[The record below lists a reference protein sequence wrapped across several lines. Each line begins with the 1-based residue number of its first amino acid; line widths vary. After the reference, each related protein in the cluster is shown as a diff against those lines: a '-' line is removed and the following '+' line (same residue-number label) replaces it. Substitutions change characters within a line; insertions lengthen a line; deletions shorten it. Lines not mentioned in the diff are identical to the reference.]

1 MPQTHIA
8 SSVPTAARDPRAPTR
23 VVFATTGPRERSPAL
38 PFDRLPRQPGARPA
52 LRPRQAIL
60 RMKLATRFAATLLG
74 ASLCTSAPAQS
85 AWEVH
90 DKHAND
96 HLAEIE
102 KRIGNDGN
110 VNANLNKLAK
120 IGNAKKSGDDAKE
133 PEEKLDAKD
142 PSVQVKK
149 SMDERCPN
157 PGGSAGAAQQQW
169 QLCQEIV
176 KTELAQYTYSMTM
189 YELSRK
195 RQERLQE
202 IEQERGNLSVGE
214 QGKLQDN
221 SNKLL
226 ALLSRMEVDRQQ
238 SRAYMDAYTA
248 RLTYLRAVRDMLSN
262 EILSGKES
270 GGGGAGGGGNL
281 MPKKI
286 VAAVAGMAA
295 MKTALKAAES
305 KRLCSPW
312 IPLQDGEN
320 CTPRP

>member
-1 MPQTHIA
+1 
-8 SSVPTAARDPRAPTR
+8 
-23 VVFATTGPRERSPAL
+23 
-38 PFDRLPRQPGARPA
+38 
-52 LRPRQAIL
+52 
-60 RMKLATRFAATLLG
+60 MKLATRLAAALLG
-74 ASLCTSAPAQS
+74 ASLCTSAPAQN

-102 KRIGNDGN
+102 KRIGDDGN

-120 IGNAKKSGDDAKE
+120 IGSAKKSGDDAKE

-149 SMDERCPN
+149 SIEERCPN

-202 IEQERGNLSVGE
+202 IEQERSNLSVGE

-238 SRAYMDAYTA
+238 SRAYMDAYSA

-262 EILSGKES
+262 EVLRGKDS
-270 GGGGAGGGGNL
+270 GGGSSGSGRIAAGVVGIATMKAAL
-281 MPKKI
+281 C
-286 VAAVAGMAA
+286 AVASQRKNWRTGDVVPMSEC
-295 MKTALKAAES
+295 L
-305 KRLCSPW
+305 
-312 IPLQDGEN
+312 
-320 CTPRP
+320 

>member
-1 MPQTHIA
+1 MPQIDTA
-8 SSVPTAARDPRAPTR
+8 SSASTA
-23 VVFATTGPRERSPAL
+23 G
-38 PFDRLPRQPGARPA
+38 RPSQAA
-52 LRPRQAIL
+52 LRTTLTVA
-60 RMKLATRFAATLLG
+60 LLG
-74 ASLCTSAPAQS
+74 ASLFVPALAQN

-90 DKHAND
+90 DDHANK

-102 KRIGNDGN
+102 KRIGDNGTVND
-110 VNANLNKLAK
+110 NLKKLAK
-120 IGNAKKSGDDAKE
+120 IGGARKSGDDAKE

-149 SMDERCPN
+149 SLEERCPN
-157 PGGSAGAAQQQW
+157 PGAAAGAAQQQW
-169 QLCQEIV
+169 QICQEIV

-202 IEQERGNLSVGE
+202 IEQERGNLSADE

-221 SNKLL
+221 TNKLL

-238 SRAYMDAYTA
+238 SRAYMDAYSA

-262 EILSGKES
+262 EILSGKDS
-270 GGGGAGGGGNL
+270 GGAGGGGL
-281 MPKKI
+281 LPKKI

-295 MKTALKAAES
+295 MKTALKAVES

-312 IPLQDGEN
+312 IPLQPGED
-320 CTPRP
+320 CAQR

>member
-1 MPQTHIA
+1 MPQPRTA
-8 SSVPTAARDPRAPTR
+8 SSVPTAAREPRTPTSAA
-23 VVFATTGPRERSPAL
+23 FATAGPRQVLPA
-38 PFDRLPRQPGARPA
+38 PSFDRLPRRPGARPA

-60 RMKLATRFAATLLG
+60 RMKLATRFAAALLG
-74 ASLCTSAPAQS
+74 ASLCTSALAQS

-110 VNANLNKLAK
+110 VNANLNQLAK
-120 IGNAKKSGDDAKE
+120 MGSAKKSGDDAKE

-157 PGGSAGAAQQQW
+157 PGGTAGAAQQQW

-202 IEQERGNLSVGE
+202 IERERSNLSVGE

-238 SRAYMDAYTA
+238 SRAYMDAYSA

-262 EILSGKES
+262 EILSGKDS
-270 GGGGAGGGGNL
+270 GGAGGGGNL

-295 MKTALKAAES
+295 MKAALKEVES
-305 KRLCSPW
+305 VRLCSPW
-312 IPLQDGEN
+312 IPLQEGEK
-320 CTPRP
+320 CIDRQP

>member
-1 MPQTHIA
+1 MPHTHTA
-8 SSVPTAARDPRAPTR
+8 SSATTVAREPRAPAR
-23 VVFATTGPRERSPAL
+23 AAFATTGAREARPAPSL
-38 PFDRLPRQPGARPA
+38 DRLPSRPDARPA
-52 LRPRQAIL
+52 LRPRQAIS
-60 RMKLATRFAATLLG
+60 RMKLATRHAAALLG
-74 ASLCTSAPAQS
+74 ASLCTSAPAQN

-102 KRIGNDGN
+102 KRIGDDGN

-149 SMDERCPN
+149 SIEERCPN

-202 IEQERGNLSVGE
+202 IEQERSNLSAGE

-238 SRAYMDAYTA
+238 SRAYMDAYSA

-262 EILSGKES
+262 EILSGKD
-270 GGGGAGGGGNL
+270 GGGAGGGGL
-281 MPKKI
+281 LPKKI

-305 KRLCSPW
+305 QRLCSPW

>member
-1 MPQTHIA
+1 MA
-8 SSVPTAARDPRAPTR
+8 PTAPAAAREPRASTR
-23 VVFATTGPRERSPAL
+23 ATFATIGPRERSPASF
-38 PFDRLPRQPGARPA
+38 FDRLPRRPGARPA

-60 RMKLATRFAATLLG
+60 RMKLAIRFAAILLG

-102 KRIGNDGN
+102 KRIGSDDNGN

-262 EILSGKES
+262 EILSGKDS
-270 GGGGAGGGGNL
+270 GGPGGGGNL

>member
-1 MPQTHIA
+1 MPQIDIA
-8 SSVPTAARDPRAPTR
+8 SPAIRLAA
-23 VVFATTGPRERSPAL
+23 AL
-38 PFDRLPRQPGARPA
+38 
-52 LRPRQAIL
+52 
-60 RMKLATRFAATLLG
+60 LA
-74 ASLCTSAPAQS
+74 ASLCTPALAQN

-90 DKHAND
+90 DDHANK

-102 KRIGNDGN
+102 KRIGDDGN

-120 IGNAKKSGDDAKE
+120 FGNAKKSGDDAKE

-149 SMDERCPN
+149 SIDERCPN
-157 PGGSAGAAQQQW
+157 PGAAAGAAQQQW

-202 IEQERGNLSVGE
+202 IEQERSNLGVGE

-238 SRAYMDAYTA
+238 SRAYMDAYSA

-262 EILSGKES
+262 EILSGKDS
-270 GGGGAGGGGNL
+270 GGAGGGGGNL

-295 MKTALKAAES
+295 MKVALEKAKS
-305 KRLCSPW
+305 PRLCSPW

-320 CTPRP
+320 CTPQP